1 MKGEIFERAKH
12 VVLDINE
19 HIVKTAW
26 EILNDGL
33 AIEIAWEALNLL
45 ELYIILRIVE
55 YILQIVEYL
64 LLEVRIGPI
73 DLIEQRSGQSMKV
86 IGDLFEEGK
95 SRLWQIFN
103 MYHIT
108 GTGIN
113 VYRSLTIDYKKD
125 TELHGNFIMEPECTS
140 VCTLVPHITEALTSS
155 YCC

>member
-1 MKGEIFERAKH
+1 MEH
-12 VVLDINE
+12 V
-19 HIVKTAW
+19 
-26 EILNDGL
+26 
-33 AIEIAWEALNLL
+33 LL
-45 ELYIILRIVE
+45 IVE
-55 YILQIVEYL
+55 SI
-64 LLEVRIGPI
+64 LLEVRTHPI
-73 DLIEQRSGQSMKV
+73 DLIKKGFGQDMKV
-86 IGDLFEEGK
+86 IGDLFEKGK